1 MRGLQM
7 VVSVADEIRE
17 WARVVLAGTSSDASE
32 KEMDFIELF
41 GFFAGVLTTA
51 ANVPQ
56 VITTYRKRS
65 AEGLSFRM
73 LFLLSSGLLAWL
85 IYGILRRDLPITAT
99 NACGA
104 ALALSLLA
112 MKLKFD
118 RRPTKD

>member
-1 MRGLQM
+1 MF
-7 VVSVADEIRE
+7 VF
-17 WARVVLAGTSSDASE
+17 ASYGA
-32 KEMDFIELF
+32 MDFIELF

-56 VITTYRKRS
+56 VLTTYRKRS

-85 IYGILRRDLPITAT
+85 TYGILRHDLPIMLT
-99 NACGA
+99 NGCGA
-104 ALALSLLA
+104 ALALALLA